1 MPQTPPIHLLNGE
14 SSFGGFTKL
23 DIGDALALALP
34 VLVDL
39 HALHLECTPSTG
51 QDNFSFPTSPN
62 VLKASLK
69 SSSSTDFPQTM
80 KSREFGGTL
89 SFLLV
94 SVIAVQPND
103 KRAQRFTFWYP
114 IWGDLHRSEKYR
126 TKIIIWTIMQIRGA
140 LLLQGDPQHGDATKL
155 KTQNIKIEHEPLKEA
170 TWL

>member
-114 IWGDLHRSEKYR
+114 ILRRSPQVW
-126 TKIIIWTIMQIRGA
+126 KIQDKDYNMDNNANKGGITSTGGPTTWWCY
-140 LLLQGDPQHGDATKL
+140 
-155 KTQNIKIEHEPLKEA
+155 KTQDTKH
-170 TWL
+170 